1 METIYKYE
9 IDPYEPGI
17 EMPKGA
23 EILTVAFQDEAFY
36 IWAKVNPDA
45 EKETRNFQAFGTG
58 HSIPEGMGTD
68 YEYIGTGF
76 MYNGLVF
83 HAFERKGL

>member
-1 METIYKYE
+1 METIYKYK
-9 IDPYEPGI
+9 IDPYTPGI

-23 EILTVAFQDEAFY
+23 EILTAAFQGDAFC

-58 HSIPEGMGTD
+58 HTIPIGMGID
-68 YEYIGTGF
+68 YKYIGTGF
-76 MYNGLVF
+76 MHNDLVF
-83 HAFERKGL
+83 HAFERIGL